1 MLQREIRQKVEMM
14 YRVESKTQDVSK
26 DKLGKEEYGKG
37 TGAGGDGRDN
47 GSLESK
53 VRSTTLNI
61 SSMNRSVNTSKK
73 TLAAVASSATKIKSP
88 NHHNLHHH
96 NSQPKKYP
104 NKK

>member
-26 DKLGKEEYGKG
+26 DKKEEHAKG
-37 TGAGGDGRDN
+37 IGADGNGRDN

-61 SSMNRSVNTSKK
+61 SSMNRSVITSKK
-73 TLAAVASSATKIKSP
+73 TLAGVASSATKIKSP